1 MAHHADGRAR
11 SVRRGTFLSCAAI
24 ATLPFLLGA
33 CTSGGSKP
41 HSQAT
46 GVATSASRAASTSMS
61 QAPSV
66 APSTAAPGTAPA
78 VGSSAPMGY
87 RDACASEGGV
97 CVSNDVVGSVP
108 ATLMRALR
116 FPVLRAGQSCPA
128 TPGSE
133 VDTPDFGGIA
143 LGTGPVR
150 PIIADEPVNDAQRG
164 IADLINPTSVP
175 PWLGVKTLWF
185 SVPTYQGPFIIRAT
199 RLDGPGV
206 IAMGEGPTVD
216 TLVVPPGPT
225 LNGGQG
231 WRTAPGG
238 TWVMKPGCYAWQVD
252 GLTFSYVIVVRAVLG

>member
-1 MAHHADGRAR
+1 M
-11 SVRRGTFLSCAAI
+11 
-24 ATLPFLLGA
+24 
-33 CTSGGSKP
+33 
-41 HSQAT
+41 
-46 GVATSASRAASTSMS
+46 
-61 QAPSV
+61 
-66 APSTAAPGTAPA
+66 
-78 VGSSAPMGY
+78 
-87 RDACASEGGV
+87 
-97 CVSNDVVGSVP
+97 GSVP

-116 FPVLRAGQSCPA
+116 FPVLRAGQACPA

-150 PIIADEPVNDAQRG
+150 PIIAGEPVNDAQRG

-199 RLDGPGV
+199 RLDGV
-206 IAMGEGPTVD
+206 IVMGEGPTVG

-225 LNGGQG
+225 LNGGPG

-238 TWVMKPGCYAWQVD
+238 TWVMAPGCYAWQVD
-252 GLTFSYVIVVRAVLG
+252 GLTFSYVIVVRAVLS

>member
-1 MAHHADGRAR
+1 MAHQTGVGAR
-11 SVRRGTFLSCAAI
+11 SVKRAAFLRCAAI
-24 ATLPFLLGA
+24 ATLPLLVGA
-33 CTSGGSKP
+33 CTTGGSKP

-46 GVATSASRAASTSMS
+46 AVATSASRAASTSLS

-66 APSTAAPGTAPA
+66 APSTAALGTAPA
-78 VGSSAPMGY
+78 AGTSAPIGY
-87 RDACASEGGV
+87 RDACASEGAV

-108 ATLMRALR
+108 GALVRALH
-116 FPVLRAGQSCPA
+116 FPLLRAGQSCPA
-128 TPGSE
+128 TPGSQ
-133 VDTPDFGGIA
+133 VDTADFGGIA

-150 PIIADEPVNDAQRG
+150 PIIASGPVSDARRG
-164 IADLINPTSVP
+164 IAHLIDPTSVP

-185 SVPTYQGPFIIRAT
+185 SVPTYQGPFIVRAT

-206 IAMGEGPTVD
+206 IAMGEGPTVG

-238 TWVMKPGCYAWQVD
+238 TWVMEPGCYAWQVD
-252 GLTFSYVIVVRAVLG
+252 GLTFSYIIVVRAVLG